1 MRLRLGLKEVD
12 LAHRFGVHPST
23 VARTFITWINLM
35 DFKFRELPLWLSR
48 RKINKLMPECFKKH
62 YPSTRVIIDCT
73 EFFIDTQSSLSRQS
87 ATWSSYK
94 SHNTVKCLIGI
105 APHGH
110 TTFVSPVYEGFVSDR
125 SLTEESG
132 LLELLEK
139 GDSVMA
145 DKGFDIQDLLAPLG
159 VKLNI
164 PPMRQGNR
172 QMAPHDIV
180 KTKKN
185 SSCENRCFSILL
197 SGCETGQRFRCYA
210 VAMPSTAERKHRTVM
225 CASPTV
231 VLTRFSVWSSIF
243 GLRSSIFDFFFSD
256 SDAEKTKV
264 LCHDRCSVSPHW
276 TNRRDKCKTKQKKSP
291 FYSQTVLFP
300 ANGNSYIYLSSGKIA
315 EKQGWMLI
323 KATLLAELTK
333 KEKRE
338 RREETKEKKI
348 KKKFP
353 NVLVRY

>member
-73 EFFIDTQSSLSRQS
+73 EFFIDTPSSLSRQS

-110 TTFVSPVYEGFVSDR
+110 TTFVSPVYEGSVSDR

-180 KTKKN
+180 KTKK
-185 SSCENRCFSILL
+185 
-197 SGCETGQRFRCYA
+197 
-210 VAMPSTAERKHRTVM
+210 
-225 CASPTV
+225 
-231 VLTRFSVWSSIF
+231 
-243 GLRSSIFDFFFSD
+243 
-256 SDAEKTKV
+256 
-264 LCHDRCSVSPHW
+264 
-276 TNRRDKCKTKQKKSP
+276 
-291 FYSQTVLFP
+291 
-300 ANGNSYIYLSSGKIA
+300 
-315 EKQGWMLI
+315 
-323 KATLLAELTK
+323 
-333 KEKRE
+333 
-338 RREETKEKKI
+338 
-348 KKKFP
+348 
-353 NVLVRY
+353 

>member
-23 VARTFITWINLM
+23 VACTFITWINLM

-73 EFFIDTQSSLSRQS
+73 EFFIDTPSSLSRQS

-110 TTFVSPVYEGFVSDR
+110 TTFVSPVYEGSVSDR

-145 DKGFDIQDLLAPLG
+145 DKGFDIQDLLALLG

-180 KTKKN
+180 KTKK
-185 SSCENRCFSILL
+185 IA
-197 SGCETGQRFRCYA
+197 A
-210 VAMPSTAERKHRTVM
+210 VRIHVERKMRQIKCYDLIAQQMDNTMFDSIDSIVFV
-225 CASPTV
+225 CS
-231 VLTRFSVWSSIF
+231 VLTNF
-243 GLRSSIFDFFFSD
+243 
-256 SDAEKTKV
+256 
-264 LCHDRCSVSPHW
+264 
-276 TNRRDKCKTKQKKSP
+276 Q
-291 FYSQTVLFP
+291 P
-300 ANGNSYIYLSSGKIA
+300 A
-315 EKQGWMLI
+315 
-323 KATLLAELTK
+323 
-333 KEKRE
+333 
-338 RREETKEKKI
+338 
-348 KKKFP
+348 
-353 NVLVRY
+353 LVM